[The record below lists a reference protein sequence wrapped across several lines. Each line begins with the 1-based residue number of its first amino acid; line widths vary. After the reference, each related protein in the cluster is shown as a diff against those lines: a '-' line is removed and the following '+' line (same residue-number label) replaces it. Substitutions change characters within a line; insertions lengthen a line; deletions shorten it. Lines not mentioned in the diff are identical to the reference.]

1 MRNLKERLLDD
12 LKEAMR
18 NKDIIVKNTIQ
29 SVRASVLQEEKD
41 IQKELNDVDIEN
53 IIMKEKKKRQ
63 DALEQFKKANRED
76 LIMQTEREIQVLE
89 GYLPEQISIE
99 DLEIEV
105 AKIINQVDAH
115 SIKDM
120 GIVMRAAKEQFGNQV
135 DGKELSE
142 MVKRKLGEL

>member
-1 MRNLKERLLDD
+1 MTFKEVLLSDM
-12 LKEAMR
+12 KEAMR
-18 NKDIIVKNTIQ
+18 NHDIIVKNTIQ
-29 SVRASVLQEEKD
+29 SIRASILQEEKD
-41 IQKELNDVDIEN
+41 KQIEATDKDIEN

-76 LIMQTEREIQVLE
+76 LVHQTEMEIKILE
-89 GYLPEQISIE
+89 GYLPEQISPE
-99 DLEIEV
+99 DLELEV
-105 AKIINQVDAH
+105 AKIINQVDAQ

-135 DGKELSE
+135 DGKSLSD

>member
-1 MRNLKERLLDD
+1 MAFKETLLEDM
-12 LKEAMR
+12 KEAMK
-18 NKDIIVKNTIQ
+18 NHDTITKNTIQ
-29 SVRASVLQEEKD
+29 SIRASILQEEKD
-41 IQKELNDVDIEN
+41 KQIEATDTDIEN

-63 DALEQFKKANRED
+63 DALEQFEKAGRED
-76 LIMQTEREIQVLE
+76 LIMQTKGEIQILE
-89 GYLPEQISIE
+89 GYLPEQISPE
-99 DLEIEV
+99 DLELEV

-142 MVKRKLGEL
+142 VVKRKLGEL

>member
-1 MRNLKERLLDD
+1 MKETLASD

-18 NKDIIVKNTIQ
+18 NHDTIVKNTIQ
-29 SVRASVLQEEKD
+29 SIRAAILQEEKD
-41 IQKELNDVDIEN
+41 TQKEMTDADIEN

-63 DALEQFKKANRED
+63 DALEQFKKANRDD
-76 LIMQTEREIQVLE
+76 LISQTEREIQILE

-99 DLEIEV
+99 DLELDV
-105 AKIINQVDAH
+105 AKIINRVDAH

-135 DGKELSE
+135 DGKVLSE
-142 MVKRKLGEL
+142 MVKQKLNEL

>member
-1 MRNLKERLLDD
+1 MKETLLDD
-12 LKEAMR
+12 MKEAMR
-18 NKDIIVKNTIQ
+18 NHDTITKNTIQ
-29 SVRASVLQEEKD
+29 SIRASILQEEKD
-41 IQKELNDVDIEN
+41 KQIEVTDRDIEN

-63 DALEQFKKANRED
+63 DALEQFKKANRDD
-76 LIMQTEREIQVLE
+76 LIMQTEREIQILE

-99 DLEIEV
+99 DLELEV

-120 GIVMRAAKEQFGNQV
+120 GIVMRAAKEQFENQV

-142 MVKRKLGEL
+142 VVKRKLGEL